1 MEGGA
6 GGGRGG
12 RRPRGAADANT
23 AAAAAAGGGGGR
35 GRSGVEAAAP
45 ALLVGAARGVLGGPA
60 MMIKNFNTSA
70 KDFKKDFLISIS
82 NGVNVICFLIVET

>member
-12 RRPRGAADANT
+12 RRPRGAARANT
-23 AAAAAAGGGGGR
+23 AAAAARGGR

-45 ALLVGAARGVLGGPA
+45 ALLVGAACGVLGGPA